1 MNMKTNIHICSYA
14 RDFRYLFYG
23 LRSIVKFTSGFNEV
37 VLFIPIKDENL
48 FMQSIPNDLKDKL
61 GNFIKLIYFD
71 EWENKGILHHEYKV
85 LTADIDCPDADYVLH
100 LDSDN
105 IITKPMDVCEFFC
118 EDKPILFHTPY
129 KVFEKDDP
137 NVLFWQIAVTNALG
151 WVPIHE
157 FMRNRFLTYKRTL
170 YSKTRE
176 LIENH
181 TKQSVE
187 EYIRIQKNDYP
198 QTFAEYNTLGE
209 VAWKFFHDDYYWVDT
224 EKGEQFK
231 FYNSEHK
238 IKQMWSHQPP
248 TDEDIEL
255 YKKLGLKYD

>member
-1 MNMKTNIHICSYA
+1 MKTNIHICSYA

-61 GNFIKLIYFD
+61 GNFIKVIYFD
-71 EWENKGILHHEYKV
+71 EWENKGMLHHEYKV

-209 VAWKFFHDDYYWVDT
+209 VAWKFFHDDYYWADT
-224 EKGEQFK
+224 DKGEHSK
-231 FYNSEHK
+231 FTESDVK
-238 IKQMWSHQPP
+238 IRQSWSHRPP
-248 TDEDIEL
+248 TDEDIEV
-255 YKKLGLKYD
+255 YKNLGIL

>member
-1 MNMKTNIHICSYA
+1 MKTNIHICSYA

-61 GNFIKLIYFD
+61 GNFIKVIYFD
-71 EWENKGILHHEYKV
+71 EWENKGMLHHEYKV

-137 NVLFWQIAVTNALG
+137 NVLFWQIEVTNALG

>member
-1 MNMKTNIHICSYA
+1 MKTNIHICSYA

-61 GNFIKLIYFD
+61 GNFIKVIYFD
-71 EWENKGILHHEYKV
+71 EWENKGMLHHEYKV

-157 FMRNRFLTYKRTL
+157 FMRNRFLTYKRT
-170 YSKTRE
+170 
-176 LIENH
+176 
-181 TKQSVE
+181 
-187 EYIRIQKNDYP
+187 
-198 QTFAEYNTLGE
+198 
-209 VAWKFFHDDYYWVDT
+209 
-224 EKGEQFK
+224 
-231 FYNSEHK
+231 
-238 IKQMWSHQPP
+238 
-248 TDEDIEL
+248 
-255 YKKLGLKYD
+255 

>member
-1 MNMKTNIHICSYA
+1 MKTNIHICSYA

-61 GNFIKLIYFD
+61 GNFIKVIYFD
-71 EWENKGILHHEYKV
+71 EWENKGMLHHEYKV

-209 VAWKFFHDDYYWVDT
+209 VAWKFFHDDYYWVYT
-224 EKGEQFK
+224 EKGEHYK
-231 FYNSEHK
+231 FAEPDSK
-238 IKQMWSHQPP
+238 VRQAWSHRPP
-248 TDEDIEL
+248 TDEDIEV
-255 YKKLGLKYD
+255 YKNLGIL

>member
-1 MNMKTNIHICSYA
+1 MKTNIHICSYA

-61 GNFIKLIYFD
+61 GNFIKVIYFD
-71 EWENKGILHHEYKV
+71 EWENKGMLHHEYKV